1 MPRIASRLGILASL
15 AWLLALASCASEDRQ
30 DQATARPIE
39 PIPGFTRAVAIERY
53 FKDRVLGPI
62 EGIWLESNGAF
73 EIAIAPNDTGWRQ
86 DWPFAGFVINASD
99 SAWRRGTPRLYFK
112 APAIN
117 GSIDAWIAG
126 DAATFLPQGPNAL
139 DATIPNPFGT
149 PKRLRL
155 LRAYPEIAQA
165 PPSLRPPADGQPGGG
180 HGPGRRAFGTGF
192 FVAKNLVA
200 TNNHVIEG
208 GKSINVEIGLEK
220 FEAELIRRDPRL
232 DLALVRIKPMVE
244 PTYSCL
250 TLSPNDDLAEGE
262 KVYLLGHPIPTTLSS
277 DLKIGEGIVNA
288 PRGVR
293 GDSTRFQHSIPS
305 QPGNSGG
312 PTINANGFVVGVLVS
327 GLDRIPGSR
336 ATPQNVNFSIK
347 VRFLREMLAGL
358 PREPCTRT
366 VGPSGR
372 ELGARDIFE
381 RYGAGVSRMEVS
393 Q

>member
-1 MPRIASRLGILASL
+1 MPWTTSRLGLLASV
-15 AWLLALASCASEDRQ
+15 ACLLVLASCASEERHD
-30 DQATARPIE
+30 AAARPIE
-39 PIPGFTRAVAIERY
+39 PDPTLTRAAAIERHL
-53 FKDRVLGPI
+53 KDRALGPI
-62 EGIWLESNGAF
+62 EGIWLEAGGAY
-73 EIAIAPNDTGWRQ
+73 EIAIVPNQTGWSL
-86 DWPFAGFVINASD
+86 DWPFVGLVINATND
-99 SAWRRGTPRLYFK
+99 SWRRGTPRLYFK
-112 APAIN
+112 APGIN
-117 GSIDAWIAG
+117 GSVEAWVSG
-126 DAATFLPQGPNAL
+126 DSVTFLPQGPNVL
-139 DATIPNPFGT
+139 DGSLPNPIGA
-149 PKRLRL
+149 PRRLRL
-155 LRAYPEIAQA
+155 LRAYPEVAQT
-165 PPSLRPPADGQPGGG
+165 PPSLRPPGDGQPGGG

-208 GKSINVEIGLEK
+208 SKSINVEIGLEK

-293 GDSTRFQHSIPS
+293 GDSTRFQHSIPT

-327 GLDRIPGSR
+327 GLDQIPGSR

-347 VRFLREMLAGL
+347 VRFLREMLAEL
-358 PREPCTRT
+358 PREPCSRT

-372 ELGARDIFE
+372 NLGARDIFE

-393 Q
+393 R